1 MTDKELRK
9 LSRAELLEMLIAQM
23 KENDTLRGKLD
34 VATMRLQSKEI
45 AIRNA
50 GSIAEAALQ
59 LNDVFKAADAA
70 AEQYLASVKDAYG
83 KQQAVCDRREEETRQ
98 KCDAMIAETEE
109 RCAARE
115 RAMEE
120 RCNELTDQLRSFYDE
135 WSEMRDTIKRTP

>member
-23 KENDTLRGKLD
+23 KENEMLRSKLNL
-34 VATMRLQSKEI
+34 ANERLQDRKI
-45 AIRNA
+45 AITNA

-70 AEQYLASVKDAYG
+70 AEQYLVNIRDAYG
-83 KQQAVCDRREEETRQ
+83 KQQTVCDRMEEEARQ
-98 KCDAMIAETEE
+98 KCDAMIADAEA

-115 RAMEE
+115 RAMEL
-120 RCNELTDQLRSFYDE
+120 RCKELTAQLQRFYDE
-135 WSEMRDTIKRTP
+135 WLEMRDTIKH